1 MIHMKNWSLTQT
13 LPFFLGLS
21 LLVFSCQKD
30 TDVVTPTDETIVQ
43 NMHEHL
49 QMLEIEEGIP
59 DRLEVVNLPVILTE
73 TDFGRDECPKESL
86 WAHVAEIPT
95 LTYAGKNFS
104 ATHVAISGNLAL
116 VSYHMRGE
124 DHKGAVEVV
133 DLTDAKKPKVTSQ
146 IIFLQADVNAI
157 AIEEGSTNG
166 SQKVWL
172 AMSDAK
178 NGAVLGELSIKNKKF
193 ENNYY
198 RNVKLAYK
206 ISGAISSSVNS
217 IAQSNDLLYVTAGRS
232 NGGIFTLKKSDL
244 SLVGVKQFPNAKG
257 VAVGTSQVA
266 CLQTT
271 DNDAKLFVENVGG
284 NAFETSIPLSKLS
297 HQNVED
303 LHGGKVSISFSED
316 GSTLFVAAGATGL
329 RAVDMNTGLE
339 VFESPEEMLESGN
352 TNGVS
357 HDDQYVYA
365 ANGADGLAIFA
376 YDQNGLPDPSHVFVW
391 DLNEQ
396 GASSNFVESNGDW
409 VFVAKGE
416 GGFKILKKP
425 SPADVLSLCTFDNMG
440 KPNCL
445 QADQAVCADLFA
457 ELNAKLPV
465 NGNVNAQHPSYLTT
479 GASEILLLE
488 DAEIS
493 LSFLEENTIHKHAV
507 GYYAYP
513 ADCPPTKEEELVGLV
528 AFPNFSKNGSGGSM
542 VAGNTIKLL
551 NSFKANTKIGFFVV
565 PKGWDGSKIKVGQNL
580 HYTNKTF
587 SKNSRKQGL
596 IIYEDACDA
605 ILVAFEQE
613 PSNSAQADFR
623 ETLMQVHLSSPTAV
637 DTHDFLQF

>member
-1 MIHMKNWSLTQT
+1 MKNWSYTKILSI
-13 LPFFLGLS
+13 LLGLS
-21 LLVFSCQKD
+21 VLVYSCKKEPDLL
-30 TDVVTPTDETIVQ
+30 PADETIVQ

-49 QMLEIEEGIP
+49 QMLELQEGIP
-59 DRLEVVNLPVILTE
+59 ERLEVVNLPVILTE

-95 LTYAGKNFS
+95 LTYAGKNLS
-104 ATHVAISGNLAL
+104 ATHVAISGNIAL
-116 VSYHMRGE
+116 VSYHMRGN
-124 DHKGAVEVV
+124 DHRGAVEVV
-133 DLTDAKKPKVTSQ
+133 DLADAKKPKVTSQ

-157 AIEEGSTNG
+157 AIEEGSANG

-178 NGAVLGELSIKNKKF
+178 NGAVLGELSLKNKKF

-206 ISGAISSSVNS
+206 ISGGISSSVNS

-232 NGGIFTLKKSDL
+232 NGGVFTLNKSDL

-257 VAVGTSQVA
+257 VAVGTSKIA
-266 CLQTT
+266 CLQTS
-271 DNDAKLFVENVGG
+271 DNDANLFVENVGG
-284 NAFETSIPLSKLS
+284 HVFETNIPLSKFS

-303 LHGGKVSISFSED
+303 LQGGKVSLSFSND
-316 GSTLFVAAGATGL
+316 GNTLFLAAGATGL
-329 RAVDMNTGLE
+329 RAVDMSSGLE
-339 VFESPEEMLESGN
+339 VFVSPDKMLESGN

-396 GASSNFVESNGDW
+396 GASTNFVESNGDW

-425 SPADVLSLCTFDNMG
+425 TPADVLTLCSFDNTG
-440 KPNCL
+440 KPSCL
-445 QADQAVCADLFA
+445 QADQVVCTGIVAA
-457 ELNAKLPV
+457 MNAKLPV
-465 NGNVNAQHPSYLTT
+465 NGNVKIQYPQYLTT
-479 GASEILLLE
+479 GSSEILLTE

-493 LSFLEENTIHKHAV
+493 LTFLEENSNHTHAV

-513 ADCPPTKEEELVGLV
+513 ADCPPSTKAELVGLV
-528 AFPNFSKNGSGGSM
+528 AFPNSSRQGSGGSL
-542 VAGNTIKLL
+542 VSGNTIKLH
-551 NSFKANTKIGFFVV
+551 NGFKANTMIGFFLV
-565 PKGWDGSKIKVGQNL
+565 PKGWDGSKVKSGQNL
-580 HYTNKTF
+580 LYTNKIF
-587 SKNSRKQGL
+587 NSNPHKQGL
-596 IIYEDACDA
+596 IFYEDGCDA
-605 ILVAFEQE
+605 IVVAFDQE
-613 PSNSAQADFR
+613 SAPSANADYR
-623 ETLMQVHLSSPTAV
+623 DVVMKVNISSPTAV

>member
-1 MIHMKNWSLTQT
+1 MHMKIWSPTQT
-13 LPFFLGLS
+13 MPILLGLS
-21 LLVFSCQKD
+21 LLIFSCQKE
-30 TDVVTPTDETIVQ
+30 TDVVPPTDETVVQ

-49 QMLEIEEGIP
+49 QMLEMEEGIP
-59 DRLEVVNLPVILTE
+59 ERLEVVNLPVILTE

-95 LTYAGKNFS
+95 LTHDGNNFS
-104 ATHVAISGNLAL
+104 ATHVAISGDLAL
-116 VSYHMRGE
+116 VSYHMRGD
-124 DHKGAVEVV
+124 DHRGAVEVV
-133 DLTDAKKPKVTSQ
+133 DLADAKKPKVTSQ

-166 SQKVWL
+166 SQKVWV

-178 NGAVLGELSIKNKKF
+178 NGAVLGELSLKNKKF

-206 ISGAISSSVNS
+206 ISGAISSSANS

-232 NGGIFTLKKSDL
+232 NGGVFTLNKSDL

-257 VAVGTSQVA
+257 VAVGTSKVA
-266 CLQTT
+266 CLQNS

-284 NAFETSIPLSKLS
+284 NAFETSIQLSNLS
-297 HQNVED
+297 HQNVDD

-316 GSTLFVAAGATGL
+316 GNTLFVAAGATGL

-339 VFESPEEMLESGN
+339 VFDSPEEMLESGN

-376 YDQNGLPDPSHVFVW
+376 YDQNGLPDPSHVFIW

-396 GASSNFVESNGDW
+396 WASSNFVESNGDW

-425 SPADVLSLCTFDNMG
+425 APADVLSLCTFDNTG
-440 KPNCL
+440 TPNCL
-445 QADQAVCADLFA
+445 QADQVVCAGIAA
-457 ELNAKLPV
+457 EMNAKLPV
-465 NGNVNAQHPSYLTT
+465 NGNVKIQYPQYLTT
-479 GASEILLLE
+479 GSSEILLAE

-493 LSFLEENTIHKHAV
+493 LTFLEENTNHTHAV

-513 ADCPPTKEEELVGLV
+513 ADCPPSTKEELVGLV
-528 AFPNFSKNGSGGSM
+528 AFPNSSGLSSGGSL
-542 VAGNTIKLL
+542 VAGNTIKLH
-551 NSFKANTKIGFFVV
+551 SGFKANTLIGFFLV
-565 PKGWDGSKIKVGQNL
+565 PKGWDGSKVKSGQNL
-580 HYTNKTF
+580 LYTNKMF
-587 SKNSRKQGL
+587 NSNPHKQGL
-596 IIYEDACDA
+596 IFYEDSCDA
-605 ILVAFEQE
+605 IVVAFDQDSA
-613 PSNSAQADFR
+613 PSANADYR
-623 ETLMQVHLSSPTAV
+623 DVVIKVNISSPTAV
-637 DTHDFLQF
+637 DTQNFLQF